1 VSDRSGPPTGLDV
14 RRGAVE
20 PSEDGLSPEDAAFLE
35 RLARW
40 IAVRGLSVPAILFL
54 ESSKPLNFVGSQFL
68 FFFEPM
74 VKIFVGGEGYTR
86 FARLMERRESVEDF
100 LQKIESAEETV
111 REERKS
117 RKDS

>member
-1 VSDRSGPPTGLDV
+1 MD
-14 RRGAVE
+14 
-20 PSEDGLSPEDAAFLE
+20 

-40 IAVRGLSVPAILFL
+40 LVERRLSVPAVLFI

-86 FARLMERRESVEDF
+86 FASLMEERENVEIF
-100 LQKIESAEETV
+100 LQCIEAAEAVPRAGKPEKEK
-111 REERKS
+111 R
-117 RKDS
+117 